1 MYDRRGGTAT
11 YDLRKG
17 EGSHG
22 GGDERLLRMLFR
34 GDVPDTLGQCAGSRD
49 GVMSILM
56 RLRLKYGDRAAFYCE
71 SGEDGTVC
79 TIRIP
84 GGYIQEK
91 EEEQRDG

>member
-1 MYDRRGGTAT
+1 MSNNGSPMDPAMADKINGMN
-11 YDLRKG
+11 DLPVAELKDCFPDKR
-17 EGSHG
+17 HG
-22 GGDERLLRMLFR
+22 Y
-34 GDVPDTLGQCAGSRD
+34 
-49 GVMSILM
+49 GVMNILM

-84 GGYIQEK
+84 GGDIQEK

>member
-1 MYDRRGGTAT
+1 MDPAMADKINGMN
-11 YDLRKG
+11 DLPVAELKDCFPDKR
-17 EGSHG
+17 HG
-22 GGDERLLRMLFR
+22 Y
-34 GDVPDTLGQCAGSRD
+34 
-49 GVMSILM
+49 GVMNILM

-84 GGYIQEK
+84 GGDIQEK